1 MACLMPSMAA
11 LVRRGRFIG
20 LLYKCGYGH
29 RQRDDP
35 FVGSCEEDTT
45 SLSSPCSSD
54 QVPARGEAQT
64 TPRAFCCEFQ
74 SAVVMSS
81 PRRTSSQLHLTEAA
95 PRPRERQCWSESSCG
110 GRVFALTCG
119 TLR

>member
-1 MACLMPSMAA
+1 
-11 LVRRGRFIG
+11 
-20 LLYKCGYGH
+20 
-29 RQRDDP
+29 
-35 FVGSCEEDTT
+35 
-45 SLSSPCSSD
+45 CSSD

-81 PRRTSSQLHLTEAA
+81 PRRTSSQLHLTEPA

-119 TLR
+119 TLRLRGVAPRAPSALAAGGGAPQCRDLFGRES